1 MLFDQNIQA
10 RCINQKKYFLK
21 NEGKLQSTR
30 AACKNVIVRVDDGTS
45 GSSHAMDAVADAME
59 YFVEAV
65 ISRQGNLRTP
75 TVGNQT
81 AVVI

>member
-10 RCINQKKYFLK
+10 RCINQNLKK

-30 AACKNVIVRVDDGTS
+30 AACKNVIVLVDDGTS
-45 GSSHAMDAVADAME
+45 GSSHAADAVADAME

-65 ISRQGNLRTP
+65 VSRQGNLRTP